1 MRVRKLL
8 AASIA
13 IFAAIA
19 FAQPAAAD
27 AIRDREYWLA
37 DYGFTKAW
45 TITKGAGI
53 KVAVIDTGIDASH
66 PDLQESVSMGID
78 VSGLGSEDG
87 LSPIGEN
94 FFHGTLVASLLAGR
108 GHDKNSGVIGTA
120 PEATLL
126 SASMAFGADAPD
138 TDEQVAKAIRWSVDQ
153 GAKVIN
159 LSLTRNSADWP
170 ISWDNAFQYAFDH
183 DVVVVAAAGNRASGT
198 EQVGAPATIPGVLVV
213 AGVDRNANAST
224 QASTEGLTIAVSAP
238 ATDLVGAYPGGDYKI
253 WSGTSGAA
261 PLVSGLVALVR
272 AEYPQLDANNVI
284 NRIIKTA
291 TKIDGQDY
299 STKYGFG
306 LINPV
311 AALTAKVPTVSQNPL
326 GSLTEWVELY
336 RAETQVPAPAE
347 LSVGEGQIVANDPG
361 GIDSTQWV
369 PIAVYSVF
377 GTLALISVFRR
388 LRRNK

>member
-45 TITKGAGI
+45 KITKGAGT
-53 KVAVIDTGIDASH
+53 KVAVIDTGIDASQ

-224 QASTEGLTIAVSAP
+224 QASTEGLTIAV
-238 ATDLVGAYPGGDYKI
+238 
-253 WSGTSGAA
+253 AA
-261 PLVSGLVALVR
+261 PMYWV
-272 AEYPQLDANNVI
+272 QLPTSNAPPSTFKQV
-284 NRIIKTA
+284 NR
-291 TKIDGQDY
+291 
-299 STKYGFG
+299 
-306 LINPV
+306 
-311 AALTAKVPTVSQNPL
+311 
-326 GSLTEWVELY
+326 
-336 RAETQVPAPAE
+336 
-347 LSVGEGQIVANDPG
+347 
-361 GIDSTQWV
+361 
-369 PIAVYSVF
+369 
-377 GTLALISVFRR
+377 
-388 LRRNK
+388 